1 MSEGRD
7 CKAAERLISAS
18 VDGEL
23 AAANAD
29 VLRQHLMH
37 CMSCAAL
44 QEDLRTLRAVAASLP
59 DHEPPEDLF
68 ERSFNSFQKAG
79 PPRWR
84 RAAQLGGGLLA
95 LAAAALLAFGWW
107 APAKVEAPPQP
118 TVRRPRRQADAELL
132 RSASLE
138 FRRAE
143 QHYQLALSQL
153 RLIATRESQRWE
165 PARRRGYELR
175 LAGLRAVIHRC
186 RHAARISPADP
197 ALQEL
202 LFAAYRKQIH
212 YLRRA
217 ILGGI
222 AQDDGFAAVDVTPV
236 DVTPGA
242 SGESL

>member
-7 CKAAERLISAS
+7 CRAAERLINAAL
-18 VDGEL
+18 DGDL
-23 AAANAD
+23 GAADAE
-29 VLRQHLMH
+29 VLQQHLMH
-37 CMSCAAL
+37 CISCAAL
-44 QEDLRTLRAVAASLP
+44 QQDLRTLRAVAASLP
-59 DHEPPEDLF
+59 DHNPPADLF
-68 ERSFNSFQKAG
+68 ERSFDRFQSAG
-79 PPRWR
+79 APRWR
-84 RAAQLGGGLLA
+84 RVAQLGGGLLA
-95 LAAAALLAFGWW
+95 LAAAALLAFSWW
-107 APAKVEAPPQP
+107 APAKVEAPRQP
-118 TVRRPRRQADAELL
+118 IAARPRRQADAELL
-132 RSASLE
+132 RSATLE

-153 RLIATRESQRWE
+153 RLIAARESQRWE
-165 PARRRGYELR
+165 PARRRGYEQR

-222 AQDDGFAAVDVTPV
+222 AQDDGFAAVDITPA
-236 DVTPGA
+236 A